1 MRRVVLLT
9 TLIALLAAAPAG
21 AATRHVVSGA
31 GFGHGIG
38 MSQYGAYGFA
48 QNGVGYVRILKH
60 YYRGTEIGRAP
71 SRPVRVLLQASD
83 PYVRFSGANRVAG
96 KRIGRGLHIVR
107 PAGGGRLRVSGA
119 GTFNGPISVTGK
131 GPIKLMGPAING
143 INSGT
148 YRGTM
153 VLRPGAVGG
162 VTAINS
168 LPIDTYL
175 GGVVPGE
182 MPSSWD
188 YDALRA
194 QAVAAR
200 TYALAVRQRG
210 QVFDLYPDTRSQ
222 VYAGVSAETSRTNKA
237 VADTARQVL
246 TYDGDPVTTFYF
258 STSGGRTEN
267 VELSFLG
274 RSRSPT
280 SRACAT
286 PTTTSPPPP
295 LAIPLLELGAGRSP
309 GRARHP
315 PARRRAAPWQVA
327 PHRACAS
334 GGLARLA
341 HAHRLRHPGAARPLR
356 QLGFLPKG
364 VDRPGRGP
372 ARPRG
377 SQRPR
382 SLPGDRRGLRS
393 GAAVAASVGRA
404 SQRQHL
410 GAREPSTDLP
420 HGTLPDN
427 RRSRRGLSRAGGLG
441 GRPRR
446 ERALTPDLRA

>member
-131 GPIKLMGPAING
+131 GPIRLMGPAING

-237 VADTARQVL
+237 VADTERQVL

-274 RSRSPT
+274 AQPQPYLESVRDPYDDISPRHRWQFRF
-280 SRACAT
+280 SN
-286 PTTTSPPPP
+286 S
-295 LAIPLLELGAGRSP
+295 ELGARLGAPGTLRRVDVLRRGKSP
-309 GRARHP
+309 RIVRARVVGSRGSRTLTG
-315 PARRRAAPWQVA
+315 ADIR
-327 PHRACAS
+327 
-334 GGLARLA
+334 ARLDLYDSWA
-341 HAHRLRHPGAARPLR
+341 FFRKVSTAQVGAQR
-356 QLGFLPKG
+356 
-364 VDRPGRGP
+364 GRGARSARGASPEIAGVFAP
-372 ARPRG
+372 AP
-377 SQRPR
+377 
-382 SLPGDRRGLRS
+382 
-393 GAAVAASVGRA
+393 
-404 SQRQHL
+404 
-410 GAREPSTDLP
+410 
-420 HGTLPDN
+420 
-427 RRSRRGLSRAGGLG
+427 RSRRVLVERRSGNTWGRVSRVRTSRTGRYRTTVAVDGVYRVRVGSVAGPAVSV
-441 GRPRR
+441 R
-446 ERALTPDLRA
+446 

>member
-9 TLIALLAAAPAG
+9 ALLALLAAPPAG

-60 YYRGTEIGRAP
+60 YYKGTQIGRAP

-83 PYVRFSGANRVAG
+83 PYVRFSGATRVGG
-96 KRIGRGLHIVR
+96 KRISRGLHIVR

-119 GTFNGPISVTGK
+119 GTFSGPISVTGNR
-131 GPIKLMGPAING
+131 PIRLMGPAING
-143 INSGT
+143 IDSGT
-148 YRGTM
+148 YRGAM
-153 VLRPGAVGG
+153 VLRPGAIGG

-200 TYALAVRQRG
+200 TYALATRQRG

-274 RSRSPT
+274 AQPQPYLESVRDPYDDISPRHRWQFRFSRS
-280 SRACAT
+280 
-286 PTTTSPPPP
+286 
-295 LAIPLLELGAGRSP
+295 ELGARLGAPGTLRRVDVLRRGNSP
-309 GRARHP
+309 RIVRARVVGSRGSRMLSGADIR
-315 PARRRAAPWQVA
+315 ARLDLYDSWAFFRKVSTSQVA
-327 PHRACAS
+327 QRAR
-334 GGLARLA
+334 GARDA
-341 HAHRLRHPGAARPLR
+341 
-356 QLGFLPKG
+356 
-364 VDRPGRGP
+364 
-372 ARPRG
+372 RG
-377 SQRPR
+377 SFPEIAGVFA
-382 SLPGDRRGLRS
+382 P
-393 GAAVAASVGRA
+393 A
-404 SQRQHL
+404 
-410 GAREPSTDLP
+410 P
-420 HGTLPDN
+420 
-427 RRSRRGLSRAGGLG
+427 RSRRVLVERRSGNTWARVSRIRTSRKGRYRTTVGITGVYRVRVGSVAGPAV
-441 GRPRR
+441 RVR
-446 ERALTPDLRA
+446 